1 MFSGYDVVVV
11 KKFVLFEELDLFEI
25 VYCFSIMVVFVGLY
39 WVIVGFVFILF
50 FKFFCCLN
58 RFLKIFEFR

>member
-1 MFSGYDVVVV
+1 MFSGYGVVVV

-50 FKFFCCLN
+50 FKFFCC
-58 RFLKIFEFR
+58 